1 MKCPRCNVEM
11 RINSSGYVMKDGKLY
26 KRLGYVCRNK
36 DCTNYG
42 QLVKNDYIP
51 LEVTEDPQA
60 EVEESE

>member
-11 RINSSGYVMKDGKLY
+11 RINSSGYVLRGDKLF

-36 DCTNYG
+36 DCSNYG

-51 LEVTEDPQA
+51 LEVAEETE
-60 EVEESE
+60 VKESE